1 MIRKTAAALTALLA
15 LGCQDP
21 SDRCELTESCPKPDL
36 AVPDLAAAPPKCAA
50 AKGLTGDALICVD
63 FDQPTTTLAD
73 LMTKGWN
80 FVNAPLHPW
89 EIANGKLQVNNFATF
104 ADTGSFR
111 LPLTDLATAPNQKYQ
126 SVTLAVV
133 QRVDLNSNPAVQ
145 QKAQP
150 FLGLAD
156 PFRQIDFTTGS
167 NPRQQKVYSLTRT
180 DLATVSGVGTN
191 FQPLF
196 QLTSPVAA
204 PGNTGWQIESIAVM
218 GNP

>member
-1 MIRKTAAALTALLA
+1 LLI
-15 LGCQDP
+15 Q
-21 SDRCELTESCPKPDL
+21 
-36 AVPDLAAAPPKCAA
+36 
-50 AKGLTGDALICVD
+50 
-63 FDQPTTTLAD
+63 
-73 LMTKGWN
+73 
-80 FVNAPLHPW
+80 
-89 EIANGKLQVNNFATF
+89 
-104 ADTGSFR
+104 GSFR

-180 DLATVSGVGTN
+180 DLATVSGVGDQLPAAVSAYFTSGSPR
-191 FQPLF
+191 QYRLADRVDRGDGESVVRLLPLSASARSASARSF
-196 QLTSPVAA
+196 RSPPPFVSSLHSSAFLFHCWA
-204 PGNTGWQIESIAVM
+204 FCGHIRPANWLDLGSGKALSCDL
-218 GNP
+218 GLG